1 MSVWAGLILAAGKG
15 TRMRSTLPKVLHPV
29 AGGPMVMHVVDA
41 VAASTGGQVIVVIG
55 HEAEQVRRAIG
66 EQAVCVVQAE
76 QQGTGHAVLTARP
89 ALPAHATAI
98 LVANGDVPLIR
109 AETLRRLAQ
118 HHEATGTA
126 VTLLTTHTNAPRGLG
141 RIVRDARGEVAHIIE
156 ERDLNDAQ
164 RSITEINSGM
174 YALDV
179 RAALPLLDRLTPGS
193 NGELYLTDIVA
204 LALSAGLSVAS
215 VCIDDPA
222 EVAGV
227 NDRVEL
233 AAAEAVMR
241 QRIRVEHMLN
251 GVTLLDPGSIFIDA
265 GVPIGSDT
273 VIAPNTTIKGRSA
286 IGSGC
291 EIGPN
296 TILDATT
303 VGDGCRVLAS
313 VLEGAAL
320 EDHVEVGPYCHLRPG
335 AYIGG
340 GSHLGN
346 FVEVKKTRL
355 GRDVKAGHFSYLG
368 DAEIGDNVNIGAG
381 TITCNFDGVNKHRTT
396 IGANAFIGCDT
407 MLVAPITVGESATTG
422 AGAVVTRDVEPG
434 TLVVG
439 VPAKPRPRADALAV
453 TAVGDSGA
461 A

>member
-1 MSVWAGLILAAGKG
+1 MSVWAGVVLAAGKG
-15 TRMRSTLPKVLHPV
+15 TRMRSALPKVLHPV
-29 AGGPMVMHVVDA
+29 AGKPMVSHVVDA
-41 VAASTGGQVIVVIG
+41 VAAAVHGPVIAVVG
-55 HEAEQVRRAIG
+55 HEAERVRSELG
-66 EQAVCVVQAE
+66 EQALCVTQAE
-76 QQGTGHAVLTARP
+76 QNGTGHAVRTARP
-89 ALPAHATAI
+89 AIPAGSASV
-98 LVANGDVPLIR
+98 LVANGDVPLVRI
-109 AETLRRLAQ
+109 ETLRQLVAR
-118 HHEATGTA
+118 HEATGAA
-126 VTLLTTHTNAPRGLG
+126 VTLLTTHTASPRGLG
-141 RIVRDARGEVAHIIE
+141 RIVRDATGRVARIVE
-156 ERDLNDAQ
+156 ERELAEGE
-164 RSITEINSGM
+164 RGITEINSGM

-179 RAALPLLDRLTPGS
+179 QTALPLLDRLTPGS
-193 NGELYLTDIVA
+193 NGELYLTDVVA
-204 LALSAGLSVAS
+204 LALAAGLTVEA
-215 VCIDDPA
+215 VTIEDA
-222 EVAGV
+222 QEVAGV

-251 GVTLLDPGSIFIDA
+251 GVTLLDPASTFIDA
-265 GVPIGSDT
+265 DIPIGSDT
-273 VIAPNTTIKGRSA
+273 IIAPNTTIKGRSA

-296 TILDATT
+296 TILDSATI
-303 VGDGCRVLAS
+303 GDGCRVLAS
-313 VLEGAAL
+313 VLEHATL

-381 TITCNFDGVNKHRTT
+381 TITCNFDGVNKHRTV

-422 AGAVVTRDVEPG
+422 AGAVVTKDVEAG

-439 VPAKPRPRADALAV
+439 VPARPRPRSTDL
-453 TAVGDSGA
+453 TPVGAGETGA
-461 A
+461 S